1 MDHILLWAVIALVV
15 LIFGTTWKWLRNW
28 QLRSRRKKGNN
39 YLYQEYNYDHD
50 IDYRAIDL
58 AWESHRENIQNH
70 QSVEENLELELDSE
84 QLNTD
89 EAVTDNPWKDYR
101 DHLSLNQ
108 AIEGYLNLELDIDLA
123 EEKGNIQENY
133 VPLSADYKSNEDVS
147 SGNYDRDKRQAKNI
161 HDNSEVTDD

>member
-15 LIFGTTWKWLRNW
+15 LIFGTIWKWLRNG
-28 QLRSRRKKGNN
+28 QIRSRRKKGNN

-58 AWESHRENIQNH
+58 AWESHPDNIQNH
-70 QSVEENLELELDSE
+70 RSVEENLELELDSE
-84 QLNTD
+84 QPDKD
-89 EAVTDNPWKDYR
+89 EVVGDDPWKEYR

-108 AIEGYLNLELDIDLA
+108 AIEGYLNLELDVDLA
-123 EEKGNIQENY
+123 ENKGKIQEDY

-147 SGNYDRDKRQAKNI
+147 AGNYDRDKRQTQNI
-161 HDNSEVTDD
+161 HENSEVNDD